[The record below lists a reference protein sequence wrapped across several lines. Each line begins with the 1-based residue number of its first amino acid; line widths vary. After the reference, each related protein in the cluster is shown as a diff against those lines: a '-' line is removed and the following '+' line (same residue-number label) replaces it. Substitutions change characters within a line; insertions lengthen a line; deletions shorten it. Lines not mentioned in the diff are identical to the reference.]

1 MTQWAQIRRIV
12 IIVDTAIEAPI
23 LEHIVKA
30 GAKGYNCI
38 YCFGRGRHETLE
50 DPFTGRSRVRIEVL
64 AKESVAE
71 TNHALPIPR
80 RQEFASYPITA
91 FLDTVEVDPN
101 DTSYF

>member
-1 MTQWAQIRRIV
+1 MTNWAEIRRIV

-71 TNHALPIPR
+71 AIMDYVHEP
-80 RQEFASYPITA
+80 EFASYPITA
-91 FLDTVEVDPN
+91 YMDTVQVDPR
-101 DTSYF
+101 DVQLF